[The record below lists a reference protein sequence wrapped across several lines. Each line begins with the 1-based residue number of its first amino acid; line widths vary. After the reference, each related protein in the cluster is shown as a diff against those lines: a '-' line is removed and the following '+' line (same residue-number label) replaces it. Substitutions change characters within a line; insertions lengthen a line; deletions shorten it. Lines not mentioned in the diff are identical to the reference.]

1 MREKR
6 YYKGMKG
13 TQGKDKERNDKVKS
27 STGGTSSETIN
38 QTINQTIERN
48 KTMNNQIKL
57 KDGETLT
64 WAIYENGSGVLSL
77 VIFAETVSNARPVAA
92 VFDVLPDN
100 VLPALDDLDMIDMWQ
115 GVNYDVADIHRF
127 LEDEAARPVA
137 YTQVPRTGEMDTI
150 MEIERMGYAARKAF
164 NIAEE

>member
-13 TQGKDKERNDKVKS
+13 TQGKEEERNDKVKS
-27 STGGTSSETIN
+27 STVGTTSE
-38 QTINQTIERN
+38 TINQTIERN
-48 KTMNNQIKL
+48 KTMSNQINL
-57 KDGETLT
+57 MAGETLT
-64 WAIYENGSGVLSL
+64 WAVYENGSGVLSL

-92 VFDVLPDN
+92 VFDILPDN

-127 LEDEAARPVA
+127 LRDEAARPVA
-137 YTQVPRTGEMDTI
+137 YTQVPRTGEMETI

-164 NIAEE
+164 NIADE

>member
-13 TQGKDKERNDKVKS
+13 TQGKE
-27 STGGTSSETIN
+27 EEM
-38 QTINQTIERN
+38 INQTIERN
-48 KTMNNQIKL
+48 KTMSNQINL
-57 KDGETLT
+57 MAGETLT
-64 WAIYENGSGVLSL
+64 WAVYENGSGVLSL
-77 VIFAETVSNARPVAA
+77 VIFAETDSNARPVAA
-92 VFDVLPDN
+92 VFDILPDN

-127 LEDEAARPVA
+127 LRDEAARPVA
-137 YTQVPRTGEMDTI
+137 YTQVPRTGEVETI

-164 NIAEE
+164 NIADE